1 MPTTANK
8 VLLHSVRS
16 GKIIPIHP
24 ETEVSQVLVE
34 DGRLDTYLSTL
45 HSIATSAGV
54 IAVVDE
60 LSGRDAIVEPRIGY
74 FCFVKDAS
82 NDPEVASGFAL
93 YIYQDALHG
102 WVRVVDAS
110 VLDIVLSW
118 AKLIDKPQ
126 STVENID
133 DAVIKKHAHEN
144 AALLDNFSEDDSGTL
159 LFKGRLVEG
168 TKEICVVNAGDT
180 IPIDFTSGII
190 IEKLV

>member
-1 MPTTANK
+1 MPTTVNK
-8 VLLHSVRS
+8 VLLHSVRG

-34 DGRLDTYLSTL
+34 DGRLDAYLSEL
-45 HSIATSAGV
+45 HTIATSAGV
-54 IAVVDE
+54 IAVVDD
-60 LSGRDAIVEPRIGY
+60 LSGRDAIMDPRVGY

-82 NDPEVASGFAL
+82 NDPQVASGFAL

-102 WVRVVDAS
+102 WARVVDAS

-133 DAVIKKHAHEN
+133 DAVIKKHAHQNES
-144 AALLDNFSEDDSGTL
+144 LLSNFSENDSGTL
-159 LFKGRLVEG
+159 LFKGRLIEG
-168 TKEICVVNAGDT
+168 TKEICVVNSGEA
-180 IPIDFTSGII
+180 IPKDFVSGII